1 TGMFR
6 LSSVSSVESA
16 GAKTSGSAAV
26 GACLGC
32 APMLVFGLVG
42 GARVGARAAR
52 VGMTS
57 CGGCG
62 DAGRATTAGCDNEK
76 NKNAPPTAV
85 RQIAMAMSA
94 IRTFRIARNYR
105 IPNLKD
111 GLMASEELPK
121 IFPRASCPIE
131 KEGHSP
137 SETALCVIFARQK
150 FAQQSF
156 FGGLIAG
163 DLNLRFH
170 RARGCPI
177 QSQRAFGAQAAN
189 ADGGE
194 SVALAAAAQ
203 DGIFRASDLQVMNHR
218 CGLRVKLNCNF
229 DIGCGLA
236 PAIFYDDAANEND
249 VGNFIRRQPGVCE
262 NRNVEARL
270 PIIKSPTDDNDNE
283 QQENEPGQHDGS
295 IVAQPIVRGNGSFGQ
310 EKWRPIL
317 REATR
322 AR

>member
-1 TGMFR
+1 
-6 LSSVSSVESA
+6 
-16 GAKTSGSAAV
+16 
-26 GACLGC
+26 
-32 APMLVFGLVG
+32 
-42 GARVGARAAR
+42 
-52 VGMTS
+52 
-57 CGGCG
+57 
-62 DAGRATTAGCDNEK
+62 
-76 NKNAPPTAV
+76 
-85 RQIAMAMSA
+85 
-94 IRTFRIARNYR
+94 
-105 IPNLKD
+105 
-111 GLMASEELPK
+111 MASEELPK

-177 QSQRAFGAQAAN
+177 QNQRAFGAQAAN

-218 CGLRVKLNCNF
+218 RGLRVKLNCNF